1 VPQAG
6 ANLGSWGPGRRPGL
20 HGIKRRQYIRTKYIP
35 EYIAT
40 ESAEGKQAQF
50 SRTCLTSV
58 LFADHSSAACVWE
71 EERMMME
78 PNVDSDPFADPRVDD
93 EPQFVV
99 DSTLNVS
106 RHASL
111 TLGTDSLIVLGMSLL
126 YVKTQ
131 LY

>member
-1 VPQAG
+1 MESNADSIV
-6 ANLGSWGPGRRPGL
+6 
-20 HGIKRRQYIRTKYIP
+20 HTKYTT

-40 ESAEGKQAQF
+40 ETAEGKQAQF
-50 SRTCLTSV
+50 SRTCLASV

-71 EERMMME
+71 EESMTME
-78 PNVDSDPFADPRVDD
+78 PNVDSDPFADPHVDD
-93 EPQFVV
+93 DAQFVV
-99 DSTLNVS
+99 DSTLNVG

-126 YVKTQ
+126 YVERQ